1 MNEIDLNIT
10 MCDWLSL
17 VSWEGFHSDIH
28 TEEESSEKRM
38 QYDGFRRGSV
48 FVGQALQQGF
58 VHSLM
63 QVSGARSDIYAPV
76 LIEAE
81 PQATS
86 TRIDIQMT
94 VFCHNPN
101 MRALYNRLAERFVTT
116 SFVTSSSGDTIYVGG
131 WKSERFT
138 RIYQKD
144 NRRLLR
150 VEMCWKKGYAEGAR
164 QFILEN
170 GTQTAVY
177 RETLSRWMRYEI
189 LRLDDRELDSLF
201 LPHLNDILELKAVR
215 YEAKHDSARE
225 QWLRRV
231 VLKSLGEYAN
241 SHDASLDLLNTFA
254 IMLDE
259 AIQKRIDK

>member
-1 MNEIDLNIT
+1 MNEIDLNVA

-17 VSWEGFHSDIH
+17 VSWEGFHNDNH
-28 TEEESSEKRM
+28 TPEETPEKRM

-48 FVGQALQQGF
+48 FIGQALQRGF
-58 VHSLM
+58 VHHLM
-63 QVSGARSDIYAPV
+63 QVSGAFSDIFAPV
-76 LIEAE
+76 MIESE
-81 PQATS
+81 TQATS
-86 TRIDIQMT
+86 TRMDIQMT

-144 NRRLLR
+144 GRRLLR

-164 QFILEN
+164 QFVLES

-177 RETLSRWMRYEI
+177 RETLSRWMKYEI
-189 LRLDDRELDSLF
+189 IRLDDSELNSLF
-201 LPHLNDILELKAVR
+201 LPHLTGVEELKAVR
-215 YEAKHDSARE
+215 YEANHDSARE

-231 VLKSLGEYAN
+231 VLKSLTEYAN
-241 SHDASLDLLNTFA
+241 SHDASIDLLNTFA

-259 AIQKRIDK
+259 AIQKRIDQ